1 MEITINRE
9 IGKLGLPRHLVLGM
23 DPGIA
28 SCGFA
33 LIDTANHEILDLG
46 VRLFDSP
53 THPKTG
59 QSLAVIRRGF
69 RSTRRNIDRTQA
81 RLKHCLQILKAYGL
95 IPQDATKEYFHTT
108 KGDKQPLKLRV
119 DGLDRLLND
128 REWALVLYSLCKR
141 RGYIPHGEGNQDKS
155 SEGGKVL
162 SALAA
167 NKEAIAETSC
177 RTVGEWL
184 AQQPQ
189 SRNRGGNYDKCV
201 THAQLIEETH
211 ILFDAQRSF
220 GSKYASPELEP
231 HISRFAIGSVRA
243 KTSTAART
251 TSLATA
257 HTSQQKNEPHA
268 ARLRANL
275 FQPMEHSAT
284 SPSSTKTG
292 PLAP

>member
-81 RLKHCLQILKAYGL
+81 RLKHCLQVLKAYGL

-119 DGLDRLLND
+119 DGLGRLLND

-141 RGYIPHGEGNQDKS
+141 RGYIPHGEGNQD
-155 SEGGKVL
+155 
-162 SALAA
+162 
-167 NKEAIAETSC
+167 N
-177 RTVGEWL
+177 
-184 AQQPQ
+184 Q
-189 SRNRGGNYDKCV
+189 
-201 THAQLIEETH
+201 
-211 ILFDAQRSF
+211 
-220 GSKYASPELEP
+220 
-231 HISRFAIGSVRA
+231 A
-243 KTSTAART
+243 KAARFYPPLRPTRKQLRRPRAAPLANGSLSSLKVAIVAAIT
-251 TSLATA
+251 TSV
-257 HTSQQKNEPHA
+257 
-268 ARLRANL
+268 
-275 FQPMEHSAT
+275 
-284 SPSSTKTG
+284 
-292 PLAP
+292 

>member
-69 RSTRRNIDRTQA
+69 RSTRRNIDRTSA
-81 RLKHCLQILKAYGL
+81 LEALSPNPLAYGL

-141 RGYIPHGEGNQDKS
+141 VDTSPTEKAIRTNQAKAARFYPPCGQQGSNCGDLVPYRWRMARSAASKS
-155 SEGGKVL
+155 
-162 SALAA
+162 
-167 NKEAIAETSC
+167 
-177 RTVGEWL
+177 
-184 AQQPQ
+184 Q
-189 SRNRGGNYDKCV
+189 SRR
-201 THAQLIEETH
+201 QLR
-211 ILFDAQRSF
+211 Q
-220 GSKYASPELEP
+220 
-231 HISRFAIGSVRA
+231 VCN
-243 KTSTAART
+243 ARPAYRRN
-251 TSLATA
+251 SY
-257 HTSQQKNEPHA
+257 PI
-268 ARLRANL
+268 
-275 FQPMEHSAT
+275 
-284 SPSSTKTG
+284 
-292 PLAP
+292 

>member
-119 DGLDRLLND
+119 DGLDRQLND

-141 RGYIPHGEGNQDKS
+141 RGYIPHGEGNQD
-155 SEGGKVL
+155 
-162 SALAA
+162 
-167 NKEAIAETSC
+167 
-177 RTVGEWL
+177 
-184 AQQPQ
+184 
-189 SRNRGGNYDKCV
+189 
-201 THAQLIEETH
+201 
-211 ILFDAQRSF
+211 
-220 GSKYASPELEP
+220 
-231 HISRFAIGSVRA
+231 
-243 KTSTAART
+243 
-251 TSLATA
+251 
-257 HTSQQKNEPHA
+257 
-268 ARLRANL
+268 
-275 FQPMEHSAT
+275 
-284 SPSSTKTG
+284 
-292 PLAP
+292 

>member
-59 QSLAVIRRGF
+59 QSLAVIRRSF

-81 RLKHCLQILKAYGL
+81 RLKHCLQVFKAYGL

-108 KGDKQPLKLRV
+108 KGDKQPLKLRI
-119 DGLDRLLND
+119 DGLDRLLSA

-141 RGYIPHGEGNQDKS
+141 RGIHPP
-155 SEGGKVL
+155 
-162 SALAA
+162 
-167 NKEAIAETSC
+167 
-177 RTVGEWL
+177 RRR
-184 AQQPQ
+184 Q
-189 SRNRGGNYDKCV
+189 SG
-201 THAQLIEETH
+201 
-211 ILFDAQRSF
+211 
-220 GSKYASPELEP
+220 
-231 HISRFAIGSVRA
+231 
-243 KTSTAART
+243 
-251 TSLATA
+251 
-257 HTSQQKNEPHA
+257 
-268 ARLRANL
+268 
-275 FQPMEHSAT
+275 
-284 SPSSTKTG
+284 
-292 PLAP
+292 

>member
-1 MEITINRE
+1 MTSTVNRE
-9 IGKLGLPRHLVLGM
+9 IGKLELPRHLVLGM

-33 LIDTANHEILDLG
+33 LIDINNHEILEIG

-81 RLKHCLQILKAYGL
+81 RLKHCLEVLEKYDV
-95 IPQDATKEYFHTT
+95 IPQDATKEFFHTT

-119 DGLDRLLND
+119 EGLDRLLTN

-141 RGYIPHGEGNQDKS
+141 RGYIPHGEGSQDKS

-167 NKEAIAETSC
+167 NKEAFAETSC

-201 THAQLIEETH
+201 THAQLIEETRVFSKPSAT
-211 ILFDAQRSF
+211 LARSTPRQSWRKHTF
-220 GSKYASPELEP
+220 RYAT
-231 HISRFAIGSVRA
+231 GNVRA
-243 KTSTAART
+243 KTSIAVAMTL
-251 TSLATA
+251 LATA
-257 HTSQQKNEPHA
+257 RTSQRKSVPPV
-268 ARLRANL
+268 ARLPASSS
-275 FQPMEHSAT
+275 QPMAPLAISRL
-284 SPSSTKTG
+284 STKTERR
-292 PLAP
+292 AP

>member
-95 IPQDATKEYFHTT
+95 IPQDATKEYST
-108 KGDKQPLKLRV
+108 
-119 DGLDRLLND
+119 
-128 REWALVLYSLCKR
+128 
-141 RGYIPHGEGNQDKS
+141 
-155 SEGGKVL
+155 
-162 SALAA
+162 
-167 NKEAIAETSC
+167 
-177 RTVGEWL
+177 
-184 AQQPQ
+184 PQ
-189 SRNRGGNYDKCV
+189 K
-201 THAQLIEETH
+201 
-211 ILFDAQRSF
+211 
-220 GSKYASPELEP
+220 
-231 HISRFAIGSVRA
+231 
-243 KTSTAART
+243 
-251 TSLATA
+251 
-257 HTSQQKNEPHA
+257 
-268 ARLRANL
+268 
-275 FQPMEHSAT
+275 AT
-284 SPSSTKTG
+284 SSRSSFALMVLTACSTIASG
-292 PLAP
+292 R